1 MFQVEYSLEAIK
13 LGSTAIGVRVE
24 IPESV
29 GCDILKSLFDR
40 GDWKGSFVWTR

>member
-24 IPESV
+24 NPESV
-29 GCDILKSLFDR
+29 GCDILFDR